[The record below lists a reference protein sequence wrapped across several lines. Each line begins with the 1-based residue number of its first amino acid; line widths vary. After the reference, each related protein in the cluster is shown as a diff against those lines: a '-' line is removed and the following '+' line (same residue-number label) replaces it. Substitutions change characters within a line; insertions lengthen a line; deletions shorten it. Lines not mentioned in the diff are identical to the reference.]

1 MTVILRK
8 NRTNYVN
15 RCKSIIKRRYSM
27 WEHEFGTEMQEQG
40 ENYELFGEMPEMS
53 GEYQGES
60 PLNEMQEME
69 LAAELLSLNNEA
81 ELEQFLGGLIK
92 KAAGFIK
99 SPVGKALGGVLKGI
113 AKKALPIV
121 GGAIGSFV
129 APGVGT
135 AIGSSLGSA
144 AGKMF
149 GLELEGMSNEDK
161 EFEVARRYV
170 RFATAAAR
178 RAAGARTRMPPHVA
192 ARQAVMVAA
201 RRYAP
206 GLISY
211 QQYQQPAEPW
221 GNLGDSGYDTFQQDS
236 GERRSG
242 RWIRRGRN
250 IIILGA

>member
-1 MTVILRK
+1 
-8 NRTNYVN
+8 
-15 RCKSIIKRRYSM
+15 M
-27 WEHEFGTEMQEQG
+27 WEQQEFGTEMQEQG
-40 ENYELFGEMPEMS
+40 ENYEMFGEMPEMS
-53 GEYQGES
+53 GEFQGES

-69 LAAELLSLNNEA
+69 LAAELLSISNER
-81 ELEQFLGGLIK
+81 ELEQFLGSLVK

-99 SPVGKALGGVLKGI
+99 SPIGKALGGVLKGI

-170 RFATAAAR
+170 RLATAAAR
-178 RAAGARTRMPPHVA
+178 RAAYAPSRMPPHMA
-192 ARQAVMVAA
+192 ARQAVMIAA

-206 GLISY
+206 GLISF
-211 QQYQQPAEPW
+211 QQQNGNAEPW
-221 GNLGDSGYDTFQQDS
+221 SSGGDMGTDGFQQQDM
-236 GERRSG
+236 GERNSG
-242 RWIRRGRN
+242 PWVRRGRN

>member
-1 MTVILRK
+1 
-8 NRTNYVN
+8 
-15 RCKSIIKRRYSM
+15 M
-27 WEHEFGTEMQEQG
+27 WEQEFGTEMQEQG
-40 ENYELFGEMPEMS
+40 ENYELFGELPEMS
-53 GEYQGES
+53 GEYQGEM
-60 PLNEMQEME
+60 PLSEMQEME
-69 LAAELLSLNNEA
+69 LAAELLTLGSDR
-81 ELEQFLGGLIK
+81 ELEQFLGSLIK
-92 KAAGFIK
+92 KAAGFVKGPI
-99 SPVGKALGGVLKGI
+99 GQALGGVLKGI

-170 RFATAAAR
+170 RFASAAAR
-178 RAAGARTRMPPHVA
+178 RAASAPPRLSPYQIA
-192 ARQAVMVAA
+192 KQAVSYAA

-206 GLISY
+206 GLVMY
-211 QQYQQPAEPW
+211 QNQQSAEPW
-221 GNLGDSGYDTFQQDS
+221 NGWNDSGSSDFQQQDQ

-250 IIILGA
+250 IIIFGV